1 VLKPVRIW
9 FKKDG
14 AAKYISHLDLNRCMT
29 RAVQR
34 SKLPV
39 WHTEGF
45 NPHPFLTFAL
55 PLSLGMRST
64 RESMDVRFLEEVP
77 AEEIVSRLNAVLP
90 EGIRVYDAAEPVMKP
105 GQIAFAHF
113 DILLSSDVMD
123 TQSLSSALLEFL
135 MQDEIMVEKRSKS
148 GVKDIDLKQG
158 LHEYHIEPGKQGI
171 LFQVVLPAGS
181 TNNVNPSLFTD
192 AFEKYVS
199 IELDIDITR
208 TDLLDEKRNSFQ

>member
-1 VLKPVRIW
+1 MKLIRIW

-64 RESMDVRFLEEVP
+64 RESMDVRFLEDVP
-77 AEEIVSRLNAVLP
+77 KEEIVSRLNAALP

-105 GQIAFAHF
+105 GQIAFARF
-113 DILLSSDVMD
+113 DLLFSSDAMD
-123 TQSLSSALLEFL
+123 EKTLSSALLEFL
-135 MQDEIMVEKRSKS
+135 MQDEIIVEKRSKS
-148 GVKDIDLKQG
+148 GVKDIDLKQS
-158 LHEYHIEPGKQGI
+158 LHEYHSEPAGKGI
-171 LFQVVLPAGS
+171 LFQMVLPAGS
-181 TNNVNPSLFTD
+181 TNNVNPSLFAD
-192 AFEKYVS
+192 AFEQYIS
-199 IELDIDITR
+199 AELDADITR
-208 TDLLDEKRNSFQ
+208 VDLLDEKMNSFQ